1 MNRRALLIFAA
12 VLAAV
17 AALAW
22 LLLSG
27 RGAAP
32 VADDIVEVH
41 ELPTPT
47 PAAEQRVVLLFAGGD
62 GRLHPEL
69 RIVPL
74 PAEVHGRALVVVQE
88 LLAGPASRRGRLASP
103 LPYPAELLS
112 MFVDDGGTAFINLSP
127 PQEPLEGSHTE
138 LLLAY
143 AVVNSILLN
152 CPELSAVQLLFGGQE
167 VKTLTGH
174 LDLSR
179 PLRLNKRFIAP

>member
-74 PAEVHGRALVVVQE
+74 PAEVPGRVRVVVQG
-88 LLAGPASRRGRLASP
+88 LLSGPTSTRRLSSP

-112 MFVDDGGTAFINLSP
+112 VFVDDAGTAFVNLSAP
-127 PQEPLEGSHTE
+127 EEPLEGSHTE

-143 AVVNSILLN
+143 AV
-152 CPELSAVQLLFGGQE
+152 P
-167 VKTLTGH
+167 
-174 LDLSR
+174 SR
-179 PLRLNKRFIAP
+179 PPARPRR